1 MNGEPEP
8 PAGFIELDVRDARAV
23 VASAHADALRQVLLR
38 STLYEY
44 AARHPLGHPLAGR
57 GVAYAVPLPGETS
70 RVVVR
75 HNRHGGL
82 LARLT
87 GDLFLPPTRAP
98 HELAMSRRLL
108 ANGIATPDF
117 VAYVVYRVGPAFR
130 RSDVATR
137 EIPNASDLST
147 AIMSRGDAHRRRA
160 LSATAQLVARLS
172 ATGARHHDLNV
183 KNILLAERDDRTEA
197 LVLDVDRVE
206 FLDAAARPVDQNLA
220 RLLRSARKWRHHYG
234 AFVTEAELS
243 ELAERA
249 RELTGA
255 SGTPS
260 TRS

>member
-1 MNGEPEP
+1 MNREPAP
-8 PAGFIELDVRDARAV
+8 PTGFVELNVREARAV
-23 VASAHADALRQVLLR
+23 VASSDADALRQVLLR
-38 STLYEY
+38 SALYEY
-44 AARHPLGHPLAGR
+44 AARHPLGQPLAGR
-57 GVAYAVPLPGETS
+57 GVAYAVPLPGEKS

-82 LARLT
+82 LARFT

-98 HELAMSRRLL
+98 HELAISQRLR
-108 ANGIATPDF
+108 ANGIATPEF
-117 VAYVVYRVGPAFR
+117 VAYVVYRVGPVLR

-172 ATGARHHDLNV
+172 AAGARHYDLNV
-183 KNILLAERDDRTEA
+183 KNILLVERDGRTEA

-206 FLDAAARPVDQNLA
+206 FLDGGARPVEQNLA
-220 RLLRSARKWRHHYG
+220 RLLRSARKWRQRYG

-249 RELTGA
+249 RGLAGSSA
-255 SGTPS
+255 GPS
-260 TRS
+260 TRA

>member
-8 PAGFIELDVRDARAV
+8 LPGFVELQVRDARAV
-23 VASAHADALRQVLLR
+23 VARADADALRRVLQR

-44 AARHPLGHPLAGR
+44 AARHPVGHPLAGR

-82 LARLT
+82 LARFT

-98 HELAMSRRLL
+98 HELAMSRRLA
-108 ANGIATPDF
+108 ANGIATPEF
-117 VAYVVYRVGPAFR
+117 VAYVVYRAGPAFR

-137 EIPNASDLST
+137 EVPNASDLSSVIT
-147 AIMSRGDAHRRRA
+147 SRGDAHRRRA

-172 ATGARHHDLNV
+172 AAGARHHDLNV

-206 FLDAAARPVDQNLA
+206 FLDGGACPIEQNLA
-220 RLLRSARKWRHHYG
+220 RLLRSARKWRRYG

-249 RELTGA
+249 REL
-255 SGTPS
+255 SGPSGGPS
-260 TRS
+260 TRA